1 MTNFLISGIGADLGQ
16 SISKIIRTEF
26 SDAKIIG
33 IDSSDR
39 HGGLFFCDE
48 LIRCPNAVDKNYI
61 PFIENLL
68 EQHSVD
74 LFIPATEFELREIV
88 KLDENHILWKKILSC
103 PKKYLEIFLDKYST
117 FQFLEKSNIKMP
129 WYTIDPGAI
138 KQFPCIFKAR
148 NSSGSRNIFKLKN
161 QEEAVFFKKM
171 FPDSLFQELL
181 KNDHLEYT
189 CSVFRDSQKKT
200 YVLQLVRKLTGGTT
214 SWCQVEEH
222 ESIKKICT
230 DIAEKID
237 LCGGINIQLRMNE
250 NSPMIFEINPR
261 FSSTVLM
268 RHLMGFKDLAWS
280 VNDFFHLNNKNQ
292 YTQVAV
298 GTTAIKVSETLLT
311 QL

>member
-16 SISKIIRTEF
+16 SISKIIRSEF

-39 HGGLFFCDE
+39 HGGSFFCNE

-68 EQHSVD
+68 KQHSID

-129 WYTIDPGAI
+129 WYTIDPHAI

-148 NSSGSRNIFKLKN
+148 NSSGSRNIFKLNN
-161 QEEAVFFKKM
+161 QEEALFFKKM

-189 CSVFRDSQKKT
+189 CSVFRDSQRKT

-280 VNDFFHLNNKNQ
+280 VNDFFRQTDKNH

-298 GTTAIKVSETLLT
+298 GTTAIKVSETLLSH
-311 QL
+311 L